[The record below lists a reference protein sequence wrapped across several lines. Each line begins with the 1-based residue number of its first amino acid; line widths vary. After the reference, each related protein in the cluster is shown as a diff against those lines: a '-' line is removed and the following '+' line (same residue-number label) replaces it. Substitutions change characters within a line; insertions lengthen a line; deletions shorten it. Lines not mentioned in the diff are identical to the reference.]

1 MKIQLF
7 YVKFRTLRL
16 ISDDLKYFIAA
27 LKPDNY
33 DFSKLSRSLPFEIMK
48 NSVYKIFTVWKFQH
62 TGLLTNAASLN
73 VGRCK
78 P

>member
-48 NSVYKIFTVWKFQH
+48 NSVYKIFTV
-62 TGLLTNAASLN
+62 
-73 VGRCK
+73 
-78 P
+78 